1 MLLGRAC
8 RKMFIHNK
16 PLRLSSKNKGEK
28 QSQSNMNK
36 AITSRCHLAISL
48 FRDHFK
54 TVLPVQYTENDN
66 GNILC
71 CAHWWL
77 LWWGFNCEVAFKKL
91 TKLTISFSLSLLS
104 FRKLLFFFFPK
115 IFAHLNSIFLA
126 SDTEQDGALLSSWC
140 EDNQILWHLL
150 RGIWVRPLAPG
161 ELLPFFCLERT
172 VQICS
177 NFIVIWHYLIAD
189 GLYSVAHAW
198 GRNGYSA
205 CVPMQHN
212 MVLICHGLK
221 HIQMSSEI
229 CWICWS
235 NNPWSILASFL
246 LCTYCVEGDTVK
258 FLSLL

>member
-77 LWWGFNCEVAFKKL
+77 LWWGFNCEIAFKKL

-104 FRKLLFFFFPK
+104 FRKFFFFSFFFFPE

-126 SDTEQDGALLSSWC
+126 SDTELDGALLSSGC
-140 EDNQILWHLL
+140 EDNQILRHLL
-150 RGIWVRPLAPG
+150 RWIWVRPLAPG
-161 ELLPFFCLERT
+161 HCYPFSVLREQLKYA
-172 VQICS
+172 QIL
-177 NFIVIWHYLIAD
+177 FWYGII
-189 GLYSVAHAW
+189 
-198 GRNGYSA
+198 
-205 CVPMQHN
+205 
-212 MVLICHGLK
+212 
-221 HIQMSSEI
+221 
-229 CWICWS
+229 
-235 NNPWSILASFL
+235 
-246 LCTYCVEGDTVK
+246 
-258 FLSLL
+258 

>member
-104 FRKLLFFFFPK
+104 FRKLLLFFFFFPK
-115 IFAHLNSIFLA
+115 SLLTLIQSFLPQTLNRMERFYPADVKTIRSYDISSGGFGSGHWHVGNCYPFSVLR
-126 SDTEQDGALLSSWC
+126 EQFKYA
-140 EDNQILWHLL
+140 QILLWY
-150 RGIWVRPLAPG
+150 GI
-161 ELLPFFCLERT
+161 
-172 VQICS
+172 I
-177 NFIVIWHYLIAD
+177 
-189 GLYSVAHAW
+189 
-198 GRNGYSA
+198 
-205 CVPMQHN
+205 
-212 MVLICHGLK
+212 
-221 HIQMSSEI
+221 
-229 CWICWS
+229 
-235 NNPWSILASFL
+235 
-246 LCTYCVEGDTVK
+246 
-258 FLSLL
+258 